1 MSMINIRVQQKEIKF
16 EVQQPKPVQITIG
29 RLPLS
34 FTVANRNVTYN
45 INTDNVIPKN
55 IINAKG
61 DIIVGNEV
69 AEPSR
74 LPIGQPNY
82 FMVVD
87 PSQDRGYKFTNEIDG
102 GTF

>member
-1 MSMINIRVQQKEIKF
+1 MINITVQQKEIKF
-16 EVQQPKPVQITIG
+16 TAQQPKPVQITIG

-34 FTVANRNVTYN
+34 FIVANRNITYN
-45 INTDNVIPKN
+45 INTENVISKN

-61 DIIVGNEV
+61 DLIVGNEA

-87 PSQDRGYKFTNEIDG
+87 PSQDRGYRFTNEIDG